1 MIKKTYRLILTIILI
16 LFSFLSPTV
25 VLAENSLIELFQERT
40 KLSFLADSDV
50 DMLVFYSEYDYSK
63 DTKINYNISAKQL
76 MEKFNHIEELYSQ
89 ANVSVAYFDS
99 RKILR
104 EMKPNDFYY
113 MMFAYKLAG
122 MGFFSLAQEAVS
134 KVKDLEIWV
143 SHIESIKR
151 NMMPAISLTVT
162 EEIFMSELISNIKY
176 KNLTE
181 ESINRL
187 QKSDKTLYNSD
198 YALYIRAL
206 AYFTEKKYK
215 KALSEIEKAIF
226 KNPDNIN
233 YIKSKSEIL
242 NADGA
247 VKEALKTIDDI
258 YEKDLIFIE
267 TEKSIDKIKYYILS
281 QSGKNENENKYNLA
295 YYFYLNKDYQRA
307 IKELSVLVAKG
318 EMKKSPQLLGK
329 IYLLTGKTENAEK
342 LYEKCIL
349 KNKRCAFAYK
359 GQGDILLSKKEYEKA
374 LEKYK
379 IAYKYNKKD
388 YDILVALIV
397 SAIKT
402 DNKTDKYKY
411 IVKLKKSAPKNF
423 KTLYLCSKI
432 TGDTD
437 NHLLK
442 SALKRNPFYP
452 DGWLDLAQ
460 IAYNNDRIEEM
471 ERYVNTTAFL
481 TKNNPRYFYYKSLV
495 NSSKNDIQTALADIK
510 QAKKLSEKKEYDINE
525 QL

>member
-1 MIKKTYRLILTIILI
+1 MIKKTYKLFLAIILI
-16 LFSFLSPTV
+16 LFSFFSPSV

-40 KLSFLADSDV
+40 KLSFLANSDV

-63 DTKINYNISAKQL
+63 DAKINYNPSANQL
-76 MEKFNHIEELYSQ
+76 IEKFNHIEELYSQ
-89 ANVSVAYFDS
+89 SNVAVVYFDC
-99 RKILR
+99 RNILR

-134 KVKDLEIWV
+134 KIKDLEIWA
-143 SHIESIKR
+143 SHIETIKT
-151 NMMPAISLTVT
+151 NMFPVIPLTVT
-162 EEIFMSELISNIKY
+162 EEIFMSELISNITF

-181 ESINRL
+181 ESINKL

-206 AYFTEKKYK
+206 AYYTEKNYK
-215 KALSEIEKAIF
+215 KALSEIEKAIS

-233 YIKSKSEIL
+233 YLKCKSEIL
-242 NADGA
+242 NASGDK
-247 VKEALKTIDDI
+247 KEALKTLNSID
-258 YEKDLIFIE
+258 ERNLIFIE
-267 TEKSIDKIKYYILS
+267 TVKSIDKVRYYILS

-307 IKELSVLVAKG
+307 IKELSALVAKG
-318 EMKKSPQLLGK
+318 ELKKSPQLLGK

-349 KNKRCAFAYK
+349 KNKKCAFAYK

-374 LEKYK
+374 FEKYK
-379 IAYKYNKKD
+379 IAYKYGKKD
-388 YDILVALIV
+388 YEILVALIV

-402 DNKTDKYKY
+402 DKKTEKYKY
-411 IVKLKKSAPKNF
+411 VIKLRKLAPNNF

-432 TGDTD
+432 TGDKD

-442 SALKRNPFYP
+442 AALKYNPFYP
-452 DGWLDLAQ
+452 EGWLDLAQ
-460 IAYNNDRIEEM
+460 IAYDGDKLDEFEQ
-471 ERYVNTTAFL
+471 YVNTAAFL

-510 QAKKLSEKKEYDINE
+510 QAKKLSVKKEYEINE